1 MKKSLL
7 TVLTFALVLINLVL
21 TGLMAFQI
29 IPEVKNVNALIS
41 KVSSAMDLDMKVANA
56 ANGNSTV
63 PLENLATYALA
74 DSLNIN
80 LKDTGDGQQ
89 HFASMSVTLY
99 MDSTSDAYSKYSA
112 ELSSDSTTK
121 KYDSMIKNKIIEVV
135 QQYTV
140 DQVQNDSDQIKNDIK
155 DSLNEYFGAQNFIVD
170 VAFSSVTVQ

>member
-63 PLENLATYALA
+63 PLENLATYAIS
-74 DSLNIN
+74 DSMNIN
-80 LKDTGDGQQ
+80 LKDEGDGKQ
-89 HFASMSVTLY
+89 HFASLQLTLY
-99 MDSTSDAYSKYSA
+99 LDSTSDAYSKYSS
-112 ELSSDSTTK
+112 ELSSESTTK
-121 KYDSMIKNKIIEVV
+121 KYDGRIKDIVFQVV

-140 DQVQNDSDQIKNDIK
+140 EEMQNDSDQVKSDIK
-155 DSLNEYFGAQNFIVD
+155 DALNEYFGAQNFVVD
-170 VAFSSVTVQ
+170 VAFSSVTLQ

>member
-1 MKKSLL
+1 
-7 TVLTFALVLINLVL
+7 
-21 TGLMAFQI
+21 
-29 IPEVKNVNALIS
+29 
-41 KVSSAMDLDMKVANA
+41 
-56 ANGNSTV
+56 
-63 PLENLATYALA
+63 
-74 DSLNIN
+74 
-80 LKDTGDGQQ
+80 
-89 HFASMSVTLY
+89 MSVTLY

>member
-155 DSLNEYFGAQNFIVD
+155 DS
-170 VAFSSVTVQ
+170 

>member
-63 PLENLATYALA
+63 PLENLATSIA
-74 DSLNIN
+74 I
-80 LKDTGDGQQ
+80 
-89 HFASMSVTLY
+89 
-99 MDSTSDAYSKYSA
+99 
-112 ELSSDSTTK
+112 
-121 KYDSMIKNKIIEVV
+121 
-135 QQYTV
+135 
-140 DQVQNDSDQIKNDIK
+140 
-155 DSLNEYFGAQNFIVD
+155 
-170 VAFSSVTVQ
+170 